1 MIGRKRNLMA
11 GKQATEY
18 FSVDNIA
25 RISINSSG
33 GTTATATTTGGEAE
47 KHHSELNV
55 VMKCGTVWVVKSGEN
70 VEELANRF
78 MDSIRNNAQK
88 QAVNSNFWTL
98 TGLALVAAVCV
109 GYAVGSKTTVHFS
122 SRFKD

>member
-1 MIGRKRNLMA
+1 MSS
-11 GKQATEY
+11 KQATEY
-18 FSVDNIA
+18 FSVENIA

-33 GTTATATTTGGEAE
+33 STIATPGSEGVTDKA
-47 KHHSELNV
+47 HPELNV

-78 MDSIRNNAQK
+78 MDSIRDNAQK

-98 TGLALVAAVCV
+98 SGVALIAAVCL
-109 GYAVGSKTTVHFS
+109 GYAVGSKTTIQFS
-122 SRFKD
+122 TRH

>member
-1 MIGRKRNLMA
+1 MA
-11 GKQATEY
+11 GKQAATEY

-33 GTTATATTTGGEAE
+33 GTTATGSGETE
-47 KHHSELNV
+47 KLHSELNV

-78 MDSIRNNAQK
+78 MDSIRDNAQK

-122 SRFKD
+122 SRH

>member
-1 MIGRKRNLMA
+1 MS
-11 GKQATEY
+11 GKQAAEY

-33 GTTATATTTGGEAE
+33 GTTCTCTCTCSGESE
-47 KHHSELNV
+47 KLHSELNV
-55 VMKCGTVWVVKSGEN
+55 IMKCGTVWMVKSGEN

-78 MDSIRNNAQK
+78 MDSIRDNAQK

-122 SRFKD
+122 SRH